1 MAVKNPPD
9 GIFCANDTA
18 AVCAIRHAKKRGIRI
33 PEDLA
38 IIGFNNDAIC
48 EIIEPMLSSVHRPA
62 EEMGVAAVMKA
73 MAILG
78 LDQKAGAA
86 NNNNVTLKTH
96 LVVRD
101 SSRRLSP
108 YH

>member
-1 MAVKNPPD
+1 
-9 GIFCANDTA
+9 
-18 AVCAIRHAKKRGIRI
+18 
-33 PEDLA
+33 
-38 IIGFNNDAIC
+38 
-48 EIIEPMLSSVHRPA
+48 
-62 EEMGVAAVMKA
+62 MGVAAVMKA